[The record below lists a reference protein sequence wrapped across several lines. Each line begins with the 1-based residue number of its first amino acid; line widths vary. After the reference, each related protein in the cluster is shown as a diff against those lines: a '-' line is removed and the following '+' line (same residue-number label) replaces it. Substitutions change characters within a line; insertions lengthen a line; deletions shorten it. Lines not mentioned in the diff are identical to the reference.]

1 MYVIGT
7 AGHVDHGKST
17 LVLALTGIDPDRLEE
32 EKARQ
37 MTIDLGF
44 AWLKLGEREVS
55 IVDVPGHERFI
66 KNMLAGV
73 GSIDAALLVIAADDG
88 PMPQTREH
96 LAILDLLQVRRG
108 VVALSKRDLV
118 DDDWLA
124 LVEAD
129 IRALLAGSSLAD
141 APIVPVS
148 ARTGAGLDELK
159 AALAA
164 ALDESTPRPDLGAA
178 RLPIDRAFTIAGFGT
193 VVTGTLLDGSLRLG
207 QEVTIAHAPLGPLK
221 GRIRG
226 LQMHKQ
232 KLEVAPPGNR
242 VAVNLSGVDVAQ
254 LRRGQVLSSV
264 PIAPTDRLDVSLKA
278 LPDAPPL
285 EQNAAL
291 DLFVGA
297 DETAVHV
304 TVLNAERIMPGELGW
319 AQLRLATPI
328 VAQRGD
334 RFILRRPS
342 PSDTVA
348 GGVIVEP
355 HPRRHRRFQPGL
367 VAQLE
372 TLAKGSPADLLLTA
386 LGKPLTLKAAA
397 AVAGL
402 DSASAKKAASE
413 LLTSGRAIL
422 IPTPP
427 PKGEPTTAPPPP
439 GEAGRGSTITLPAA
453 PTLPATT
460 TPPPKEDAPTT
471 PPPPGEAGRGFVPS
485 DNIPSASFLIA
496 TPAWHTL
503 LAHIGEIVCQYHT
516 QYPLRVGIGKEELR
530 GRLALESKPFAAV
543 AITATI
549 AGAIAE
555 AAGGIYHRPDFR
567 PTLSPAQEAKAA
579 RLLAALNAAPYAPPA
594 PTELGLTDKDEELL
608 AALVERGD
616 ITRAGDIYFSRIAYE
631 RIEAEILAR
640 IERDGSITIAA
651 LRDLTG
657 ASRKYALA
665 LLEHMDAQKLTRRV
679 GDVRVRWQ

>member
-17 LVLALTGIDPDRLEE
+17 LVLALTGIDPDRLAE

-44 AWLKLGEREVS
+44 AWLQLPDGREVS
-55 IVDVPGHERFI
+55 IIDVPGHERFI

-73 GSIDAALLVIAADDG
+73 GGIDAALLVIAADDG

-148 ARTGAGLDELK
+148 ARSGVGLEELK
-159 AALAA
+159 ARLAETLA
-164 ALDESTPRPDLGAA
+164 EATLRPDNGTA

-193 VVTGTLLDGSLRLG
+193 VVTGTLLDGSLRVG
-207 QEVTIAHAPLGPLK
+207 QEVTIAPAAGGTLK

-242 VAVNLSGVDVAQ
+242 VAVNLSGVEVEQ
-254 LRRGQVLSSV
+254 LRRGQVLSAA
-264 PIAPTDRLDVSLKA
+264 PIEPSDRLDVKLTA
-278 LPDAPPL
+278 LPAAPPL

-291 DLFVGA
+291 DLFIGA
-297 DETAVHV
+297 DETTARI
-304 TVLNAERIMPGELGW
+304 TVLNNTRIMPGEQGW
-319 AQLRLATPI
+319 AQLRLASPV
-328 VAQRGD
+328 VALRGD

-367 VAQLE
+367 TAQLE
-372 TLAKGSPADLLLTA
+372 TLAKGNPTDLLLAT
-386 LGKPLTLKAAA
+386 LTKPLDLKTATSA
-397 AVAGL
+397 AGL
-402 DSASAKKAASE
+402 DPTSAKQAASE
-413 LLTSGRAIL
+413 LLSNGRIVAL
-422 IPTPP
+422 RQAPLPVGGAVKTPL
-427 PKGEPTTAPPPP
+427 PP
-439 GEAGRGSTITLPAA
+439 GGVGGGSV
-453 PTLPATT
+453 
-460 TPPPKEDAPTT
+460 PPLA
-471 PPPPGEAGRGFVPS
+471 VS
-485 DNIPSASFLIA
+485 DYLIA
-496 TPAWHTL
+496 AGAWQTL
-503 LAHIGEIVCQYHT
+503 LAHIRDTLSQYHA
-516 QYPLRVGIGKEELR
+516 QYPLRIGIGKEELR
-530 GRLALESKPFAAV
+530 GRLGLESKPFAAV
-543 AITATI
+543 ASVALA
-549 AGAIAE
+549 AGELAE
-555 AAGGIYHRPDFR
+555 AAGGIYHHPGFR
-567 PTLSPAQEAKAA
+567 PILSPPQQAKAA

-594 PTELGLTDKDEELL
+594 PAELGFSDKDDELL

-616 ITRAGDIYFSRIAYE
+616 IVRAAGIYFSRAAYQ
-631 RIEAEILAR
+631 RIEAEVFAT
-640 IERDGSITIAA
+640 IERDGSITIAT
-651 LRDLTG
+651 LRDLSG
-657 ASRKYALA
+657 
-665 LLEHMDAQKLTRRV
+665 
-679 GDVRVRWQ
+679 

>member
-17 LVLALTGIDPDRLEE
+17 LVLALTGIDPDRLAE

-108 VVALSKRDLV
+108 VIALSKRDLV

-164 ALDESTPRPDLGAA
+164 ALDEATPRPDLGTA

-193 VVTGTLLDGSLRLG
+193 VVTGTLLEGNLRVG
-207 QEVTIAHAPLGPLK
+207 QEVTIAPTPLGPLK

-242 VAVNLSGVDVAQ
+242 IAVNLSGVDVAQ
-254 LRRGQVLSSV
+254 LRRGQALSSV

-278 LPDAPPL
+278 LPGAPPL

-297 DETAVHV
+297 DETSVHV
-304 TVLNAERIMPGELGW
+304 TVLNADRIMSGEQGW
-319 AQLRLATPI
+319 AQLRLATPV
-328 VAQRGD
+328 VALRGD

-372 TLAKGSPADLLLTA
+372 TLAKGSPSDLLLAA

-397 AVAGL
+397 TSAGL
-402 DSASAKKAASE
+402 DSTSAKQAASE
-413 LLTSGRAIL
+413 LLTSRAI
-422 IPTPP
+422 TPLPSGVAGGGSVP
-427 PKGEPTTAPPPP
+427 PITPTT
-439 GEAGRGSTITLPAA
+439 
-453 PTLPATT
+453 
-460 TPPPKEDAPTT
+460 
-471 PPPPGEAGRGFVPS
+471 
-485 DNIPSASFLIA
+485 FLIA
-496 TPAWHTL
+496 TPAWQTL
-503 LAHIGEIVCQYHT
+503 LAQIGEIVSHYHT
-516 QYPLRVGIGKEELR
+516 QYPLRLGLGKEELR
-530 GRLALESKPFAAV
+530 GRLGLESKPFAAV
-543 AITATI
+543 ASAAIV

-555 AAGGIYHRPDFR
+555 AAGGIYYHPDFR
-567 PTLSPAQEAKAA
+567 PTLSPQQEAKAA
-579 RLLAALNAAPYAPPA
+579 RLLAALDANPYAPPA
-594 PTELGLTDKDEELL
+594 PAELGFSDKDEELL
-608 AALVERGD
+608 AALVARND
-616 ITRAGDIYFSRIAYE
+616 IIRAGDIYFSRAAYQ
-631 RIEAEILAR
+631 RIEAEVLAL
-640 IERDGSITIAA
+640 IARDGSITIAT

-679 GDVRVRWQ
+679 GDVRVRWG

>member
-73 GSIDAALLVIAADDG
+73 GGIDAALLVIAADDG

-159 AALAA
+159 VALAR
-164 ALDESTPRPDLGAA
+164 ALDEATPRPDLGAA

-207 QEVTIAHAPLGPLK
+207 QEVTIAPTPLGPLK

-232 KLEVAPPGNR
+232 KLEIAPPGNR

-254 LRRGQVLSSV
+254 LRRGQVLSSQ
-264 PIAPTDRLDVSLKA
+264 PITPTDRLDVSLKA
-278 LPDAPPL
+278 LPAAPPL

-304 TVLNAERIMPGELGW
+304 TVLNADRIMPGEAGW

-328 VAQRGD
+328 IALRGD

-342 PSDTVA
+342 PSDTIA

-367 VAQLE
+367 AAQLE
-372 TLAKGSPADLLLTA
+372 TLAKGSPADLLLAA

-397 AVAGL
+397 AIAGL
-402 DSASAKKAASE
+402 DTASAKQASSE
-413 LLTSGRAIL
+413 LLNNQRAIL

-427 PKGEPTTAPPPP
+427 PT
-439 GEAGRGSTITLPAA
+439 GEAGRGSTIPPPVITTLPPPRGVGGGSVLAA
-453 PTLPATT
+453 
-460 TPPPKEDAPTT
+460 D
-471 PPPPGEAGRGFVPS
+471 
-485 DNIPSASFLIA
+485 FLIA
-496 TPAWHTL
+496 TPAWQTL
-503 LAHIGEIVCQYHT
+503 LAQIGEIVSQYHT
-516 QYPLRVGIGKEELR
+516 QYPLRLGIGKEELR
-530 GRLALESKPFAAV
+530 GRLGLESKPFAAV
-543 AITATI
+543 AAAATT
-549 AGAIAE
+549 AGAITE
-555 AAGGIYHRPDFR
+555 ASGGIYHRPDFR
-567 PTLSPAQEAKAA
+567 PTLSSQQEAKAG
-579 RLLAALNAAPYAPPA
+579 RLLAVLNANFYAPPA
-594 PTELGLTDKDEELL
+594 PAELGFTDKDEELL

-616 ITRAGDIYFSRIAYE
+616 IIHAGDIYFSRAAYV
-631 RIEAEILAR
+631 RIEAEILAI
-640 IERDGSITIAA
+640 IESDGSITVAA